1 MKKESDLLD
10 YFEVENV
17 TKIEVILNEINRL
30 AVFYNP
36 GWAIVETS
44 EYHIFDVIPKG

>member
-36 GWAIVETS
+36 G
-44 EYHIFDVIPKG
+44 